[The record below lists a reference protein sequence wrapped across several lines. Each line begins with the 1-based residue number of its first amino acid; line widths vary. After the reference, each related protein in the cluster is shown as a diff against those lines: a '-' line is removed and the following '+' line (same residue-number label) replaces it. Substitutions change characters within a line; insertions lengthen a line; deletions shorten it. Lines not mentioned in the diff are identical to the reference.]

1 MGYFRGGVFGSKT
14 ALESAHEV
22 EQPLIFYDSFSSDF
36 YFLGSF
42 LALMGYQKLFGS
54 LLIKLNNFYFL

>member
-22 EQPLIFYDSFSSDF
+22 EQPLIFYDSFSSD
-36 YFLGSF
+36 L
-42 LALMGYQKLFGS
+42 Q
-54 LLIKLNNFYFL
+54 I